1 MSVSSV
7 KQIILSL
14 GLPCVVV
21 ASTVQPAR
29 SQIETSGRLGT
40 SINGGSGT
48 QSCVSGVCAIS
59 GGTDAG
65 SNKFHRFTLFD
76 ANRTAESSITGV
88 TIETDAQSNVILGVA
103 SSSNGF
109 NLSVP
114 LSLDSSGN
122 LFIVSPDGISLST
135 GASFSN
141 VTDLTLTNLSTLP
154 VGAGQFSVNSSL
166 SEVQLLTGTPFLN
179 RSSTSLS
186 SSASPITISGV
197 TLSVDGAL
205 YVHANSNLSVSNSTI
220 SAPTSLDV
228 GADLTVSNSTINNN
242 STVSLYSEGNLSIY
256 DSTIDGNS
264 SVDIDAGNILRI
276 SDPSNSSDTGVSI
289 SENTAVTIDTVGN
302 LNAANANLDSNTALT
317 ITVGGA
323 LDVDSI
329 SGLSSSGVS
338 INQNTSLLITTI
350 GDFSYF
356 RSSLND
362 NEMITIDAGQDFVF
376 FSSELLRNLPYTSAQ
391 YQSDFDTVSALPY
404 FTIDAA
410 GKIDIDDSS
419 IDFNGPFTMVSSTSD
434 VLITNSDFL
443 DNLYPYLESLT
454 GDITIASSLLSR
466 NAFIDAY
473 AMGSA
478 YVFDTS
484 VVGNDLVIGAEQGNA
499 VISSSGL
506 SDNVIVATS
515 ADGDSVIIDSDLDN
529 NVLDVDSESGDA
541 GIVDSDLVDTDVVVV
556 SKDGDSVIVDS
567 TAVNSTVDVAS
578 DTGDAAI
585 ADSELFDSDVFAV
598 SAKGDVV
605 VFGSNVDKSVFE
617 AAALTGNIDVLN
629 SEFFNNQEVAF
640 VSDFDVS
647 IADSSLAGNE
657 FVVVDVGSDAF
668 FDSTTIRGTDT
679 FVVDAGGDALIDSST
694 ISGTDT
700 FVVDSGRDALIES
713 STISGTDTFVVDA
726 GNEVLIEAS
735 SMSDNDDVSMDARN
749 GLSMASNTT
758 TESDS
763 SLVVDSVSN
772 NGQNSSDQTQTS
784 GSSETQGTS
793 QETTSVANDA
803 SADSGG
809 ESSGDSSVSSESSA
823 ESSSESVSDSD
834 SDSESASESQTSSEE
849 GGNDG
854 ASSSTASND
863 DTSDSQSGP
872 TASSESGDAATPS
885 FQISTLDAG
894 VVTSNLRDSIDTN
907 TAEVLSVLGL
917 DDLTPTPASEL
928 TPAGIS
934 QSLNDARQVYQS
946 LSLSSLNHSVATV
959 TSDPSSDV
967 VLIDSKLS
975 DLSFNPAFLNIS
987 FTKNSDLG
995 VGDSSEGF
1003 IDLTLITS
1011 DGTVIGRRTELS
1023 LSEFADLL
1031 RGFYGKITS
1040 QRSLDP
1046 ALPSS
1051 EASKL
1056 YSLFLEPIQDVL
1068 ATEEVTTVLISA
1080 DRGLQA
1086 IPFSALARQGQ
1097 FAVDSLS
1104 FSFTPSLSLTDLS
1117 IPLASPQT
1125 DQILIMGSTQF
1136 TGLAP
1141 LPYVNQEVENIAQYY
1156 GGQSIIGDQFT
1167 SSRVVSDLRTS
1178 NESLIHL
1185 ATHADFKGGRPDES
1199 MIYTSDGSISFESFK
1214 SIRRNRELNPM
1225 NLFVLSAC
1233 RSALGDSDSE
1243 MGLAGLA
1250 LQAGSKSAIGSLW
1263 YVDDVAT
1270 SAFFSQFYRYL
1281 SDGVAKSTALAQTQR
1296 DFSSGKIKIQGSD
1309 VVLGSG
1315 EVLLSGLS
1323 AAQKYNYPQDFRH
1336 PFFWS
1341 GFVLLGTPW

>member
-21 ASTVQPAR
+21 ASTIQPAR

-114 LSLDSSGN
+114 LNLDSSGN

-289 SENTAVTIDTVGN
+289 SENDAVTIDSVDN
-302 LNAANANLDSNTALT
+302 LNAYNANFDSNTALT
-317 ITVGGA
+317 ISVGGT
-323 LDVDSI
+323 LNVDSI
-329 SGLSSSGVS
+329 SGISSSGVS
-338 INQNTSLLITTI
+338 INQNTSLTITTI
-350 GDFSYF
+350 DDFNYI

-362 NEMITIDAGQDFVF
+362 NQMITIDAGKDFVF
-376 FSSELLRNLPYTSAQ
+376 DSSELLRNLPYTSAQ
-391 YQSDFDTVSALPY
+391 YESDFDTVSALSY

-410 GKIDIDDSS
+410 GMIDIDDSS

-499 VISSSGL
+499 VIASSGL
-506 SDNVIVATS
+506 SGNVIVTTS
-515 ADGDSVIIDSDLDN
+515 VDGDSVIIDSDLDN

-556 SKDGDSVIVDS
+556 SNDGDSVIVDS

-578 DTGDAAI
+578 DTGDAEI

-629 SEFFNNQEVAF
+629 SEFFNNQELAF

-700 FVVDSGRDALIES
+700 FVVDAGRDASIES

-749 GLSMASNTT
+749 GLSIASNST

-763 SLVVDSVSN
+763 SSVVDPVSN
-772 NGQNSSDQTQTS
+772 NGQNSSEQTQTS

-803 SADSGG
+803 SADSDG
-809 ESSGDSSVSSESSA
+809 ESSGDSSASSESTS

-834 SDSESASESQTSSEE
+834 SESDSESRTSSEE

-854 ASSSTASND
+854 ASSTASND
-863 DTSDSQSGP
+863 DTADSQSGP

-946 LSLSSLNHSVATV
+946 FSLSSLNHSVATV
-959 TSDPSSDV
+959 ASDPSSDV
-967 VLIDSKLS
+967 SLIDSKLS

-1068 ATEEVTTVLISA
+1068 ATEEVTTLLISA

-1136 TGLAP
+1136 SGLAP

-1156 GGQSIIGDQFT
+1156 GGQSVIGDQFT

-1315 EVLLSGLS
+1315 EVLISGLS

>member
-21 ASTVQPAR
+21 ASTIQPAR

-154 VGAGQFSVNSSL
+154 IGAGQFSVNSSL
-166 SEVQLLTGTPFLN
+166 NEVQLLTGAPVLN

-242 STVSLYSEGNLSIY
+242 PTVSLYSEGNLSIY

-289 SENTAVTIDTVGN
+289 SENDAVTIDSVDN
-302 LNAANANLDSNTALT
+302 LNAYNANFDSNTALT
-317 ITVGGA
+317 ISVGGT
-323 LDVDSI
+323 LNVDSI
-329 SGLSSSGVS
+329 SGISSSGVS
-338 INQNTSLLITTI
+338 INQNTSLTITTI
-350 GDFSYF
+350 DDFNYI

-362 NEMITIDAGQDFVF
+362 NQMITIDAGKDFVF
-376 FSSELLRNLPYTSAQ
+376 DSSELLRNLPYTSAQ
-391 YQSDFDTVSALPY
+391 YESDFDTVSALSY

-410 GKIDIDDSS
+410 GMIDIDDSS

-499 VISSSGL
+499 VIASSGL
-506 SDNVIVATS
+506 SGNVIVTTS
-515 ADGDSVIIDSDLDN
+515 VDGDSVIIDSDLDN

-556 SKDGDSVIVDS
+556 SNDGDSVIVDS

-598 SAKGDVV
+598 SVEGDVV

-700 FVVDSGRDALIES
+700 FVVDAGSDALIES

-749 GLSMASNTT
+749 GLSIASNST

-763 SLVVDSVSN
+763 SSVVDPVSN
-772 NGQNSSDQTQTS
+772 NGQNSSEQAQTS

-803 SADSGG
+803 SADSDG
-809 ESSGDSSVSSESSA
+809 ESSGDSSASSESTS

-834 SDSESASESQTSSEE
+834 SESDSESRTSSEE

-854 ASSSTASND
+854 ASSTASND
-863 DTSDSQSGP
+863 DTADSQSGP

-959 TSDPSSDV
+959 ASDLSSDV
-967 VLIDSKLS
+967 SLIDLKLS

-1136 TGLAP
+1136 SGLAP

-1156 GGQSIIGDQFT
+1156 GGQSVIGDQFT